1 MKIRAIVIVLASAG
15 VFCLQ
20 NRQKNCRVK
29 NVKILLCSQR
39 GALFCPTVGPI
50 TMRSRWGP
58 SVGQQGPP
66 KPHILEMS
74 RKTLKLL
81 CVNIF
86 LFHTILQIKGSIM
99 PSSFSSSSPPNSPI
113 ILDSEASTIVLSD
126 SDSDDSLS
134 SSIFG
139 FTCEICK
146 LRAKDAI
153 QLEYKYLQDD
163 LPLLDSDGVHW
174 GKCDACGTCVH
185 LVCWEE
191 SIGDKIQWDNRF
203 YCCKYVVEWCPI
215 GFFYLLNYIYLVLQA
230 TNMPS
235 NKARQPPNPA
245 KPQSGKRPQGKSNHK
260 GDKLQK
266 WDVLDMRNALVQ
278 YFSQR
283 APG

>member
-1 MKIRAIVIVLASAG
+1 
-15 VFCLQ
+15 
-20 NRQKNCRVK
+20 
-29 NVKILLCSQR
+29 
-39 GALFCPTVGPI
+39 
-50 TMRSRWGP
+50 
-58 SVGQQGPP
+58 
-66 KPHILEMS
+66 MS

-81 CVNIF
+81 CVNTF

-126 SDSDDSLS
+126 SDSDSDDSLS

-139 FTCEICK
+139 FTCEICE
-146 LRAKDAI
+146 LRAKDAT

-163 LPLLDSDGVHW
+163 LPLLHSDGVHW

-191 SIGDKIQWDNRF
+191 SIGGKIQWDNWF

-215 GFFYLLNYIYLVLQA
+215 VYFYLLNYVYLVLQA

-235 NKARQPPNPA
+235 NKAQ
-245 KPQSGKRPQGKSNHK
+245 
-260 GDKLQK
+260 
-266 WDVLDMRNALVQ
+266 
-278 YFSQR
+278 
-283 APG
+283 

>member
-1 MKIRAIVIVLASAG
+1 
-15 VFCLQ
+15 
-20 NRQKNCRVK
+20 
-29 NVKILLCSQR
+29 
-39 GALFCPTVGPI
+39 
-50 TMRSRWGP
+50 
-58 SVGQQGPP
+58 
-66 KPHILEMS
+66 MS

-126 SDSDDSLS
+126 SDSDSDDSLS

-139 FTCEICK
+139 FTCEICE
-146 LRAKDAI
+146 LRAKDAT

-191 SIGDKIQWDNRF
+191 SIGDKIQWDNRCSSWKNPPLEKTPPF
-203 YCCKYVVEWCPI
+203 TGAQNLW
-215 GFFYLLNYIYLVLQA
+215 LQI
-230 TNMPS
+230 S
-235 NKARQPPNPA
+235 NSEGGA
-245 KPQSGKRPQGKSNHK
+245 
-260 GDKLQK
+260 QK
-266 WDVLDMRNALVQ
+266 NGYYQDV
-278 YFSQR
+278 
-283 APG
+283 P

>member
-1 MKIRAIVIVLASAG
+1 MLGNKAPLYV
-15 VFCLQ
+15 
-20 NRQKNCRVK
+20 
-29 NVKILLCSQR
+29 
-39 GALFCPTVGPI
+39 
-50 TMRSRWGP
+50 
-58 SVGQQGPP
+58 P
-66 KPHILEMS
+66 KPHVLEMS

-99 PSSFSSSSPPNSPI
+99 PSLFSSSSPPNSPI

-134 SSIFG
+134 SSIFR
-139 FTCEICK
+139 FTCEICE
-146 LRAKDAI
+146 LRAKDAT

-163 LPLLDSDGVHW
+163 LPLLDSDGVYW

-203 YCCKYVVEWCPI
+203 YCCKCVVEWCPI
-215 GFFYLLNYIYLVLQA
+215 VYFYLLNYVYLVLQA

-235 NKARQPPNPA
+235 NKARRPPNPA
-245 KPQSGKRPQGKSNHK
+245 KPQSGKRP
-260 GDKLQK
+260 
-266 WDVLDMRNALVQ
+266 
-278 YFSQR
+278 
-283 APG
+283 